1 MQNSPPTEGLSIE
14 EQIEILI
21 LKDLPAVSA
30 DPAPLGPLQEWEL
43 PALRRCAAQ
52 LWHTP
57 WYRAEMEKGI
67 VRYLRL
73 YMRSQI
79 NLHRPPQT

>member
-1 MQNSPPTEGLSIE
+1 MSNSPPTEDLSIE

-21 LKDLPAVSA
+21 SRDLPAVLA

-43 PALRRCAAQ
+43 PALRRYAAQ

-57 WYRAEMEKGI
+57 WYRAEMEREI
-67 VRYLRL
+67 VRSLRL
-73 YMRSQI
+73 CMRSAI
-79 NLHRPPQT
+79 NLHRPRQA